1 MADAKGLNKPVRL
14 KSDLAVFCGAEEL
27 SRTAVTQKFWDYIK
41 AQKLQAKT
49 ENGAA
54 EGNGKYIVADET
66 LLKMFQATKVTNKA
80 GKMTD
85 FSQMKLGQ
93 TISMLQLA
101 SVVGANVESA

>member
-1 MADAKGLNKPVRL
+1 MAENTGLNKPVRL

-27 SRTAVTQKFWDYIK
+27 SRAAVTQKIWDYIK

-49 ENGAA
+49 ENGVA

-66 LLKMFQATKVTNKA
+66 LLKLFNATNVTNKA
-80 GKMTD
+80 GKVTD
-85 FSQMKLGQ
+85 FTGLKIGN

-101 SVVGANVESA
+101 SVVGANLE

>member
-1 MADAKGLNKPVRL
+1 MADNTGLNKPVRL

-27 SRTAVTQKFWDYIK
+27 SRASVTQKLWDYIK

-49 ENGAA
+49 ENGVA

-66 LLKMFQATKVTNKA
+66 LLKLFNATKVTNKA
-80 GKMTD
+80 GKVTD
-85 FSQMKLGQ
+85 FTDMKIGN

-101 SVVGANVESA
+101 SVVGANLE